1 MKLHYYEETDSLYI
15 DLSERPGAESQEVAP
30 GVVLDFDADG
40 HLVGIDVDHAS
51 KILDL
56 SRVEVEALPQP
67 SVEMAT
73 TVK

>member
-30 GVVLDFDADG
+30 GVVLDFDSDG

-51 KILDL
+51 KVLDL
-56 SRVEVEALPQP
+56 SRVEVEALPLP
-67 SVEMAT
+67 SVAMKTADS
-73 TVK
+73 

>member
-15 DLSERPGAESQEVAP
+15 DLIDKPGTKSKEVAP

-51 KILDL
+51 DKGRFVNRPYNKTLAGHMTN
-56 SRVEVEALPQP
+56 RR
-67 SVEMAT
+67 
-73 TVK
+73 